1 MVPGYGKTA
10 IWPAHA
16 RLWNTKD
23 SEPKALCFRDDDM
36 KRTQRIE
43 ITRYRR
49 TITVIQGS
57 ENAPDRDAEL
67 FALEIVANELEVLLP
82 TDEVETDAVVK
93 VVLLD
98 ELPTIRRW
106 SSFDFRKWLR
116 QRL

>member
-1 MVPGYGKTA
+1 MVPGQGKTA
-10 IWPAHA
+10 VWRDGSYRTPGLRA
-16 RLWNTKD
+16 KG
-23 SEPKALCFRDDDM
+23 PFRDDDM

-57 ENAPDRDAEL
+57 ENAPDLDADL
-67 FALEIVANELEVLLP
+67 FALEIVGNELEVLLP
-82 TDEVETDAVVK
+82 PDEVETDAAVK
-93 VVLLD
+93 VVLSD
-98 ELPTIRRW
+98 ELPSLRRW

>member
-1 MVPGYGKTA
+1 
-10 IWPAHA
+10 
-16 RLWNTKD
+16 
-23 SEPKALCFRDDDM
+23 M

-49 TITVIQGS
+49 TVTVIQGNES
-57 ENAPDRDAEL
+57 GPDPDAEL
-67 FALEIVANELEVLLP
+67 FALEIVANELEVPLP

-93 VVLLD
+93 VVLSD

>member
-1 MVPGYGKTA
+1 
-10 IWPAHA
+10 
-16 RLWNTKD
+16 
-23 SEPKALCFRDDDM
+23 M

-57 ENAPDRDAEL
+57 ENAPDLDADL
-67 FALEIVANELEVLLP
+67 FALEIVGNELEVVLP
-82 TDEVETDAVVK
+82 PDEVETDPAVK
-93 VVLLD
+93 VVLSD
-98 ELPTIRRW
+98 ELPSLRRW

>member
-57 ENAPDRDAEL
+57 ENAPDLDADL
-67 FALEIVANELEVLLP
+67 FALEIVGNELEVVLP
-82 TDEVETDAVVK
+82 PDEVETDAAVK
-93 VVLLD
+93 VVLSD
-98 ELPTIRRW
+98 ELPPLRRW